1 MTDPAAPP
9 AHVGGGVAEPR
20 VPLLR
25 LRGMR
30 VEPPEAPLSER
41 ERFGLRVEIVVV
53 LLVTF
58 GLSGI
63 SAGLSLLD
71 SALSPGGVGG
81 RTVALNASRSN
92 NSFLDLLFQ
101 LVGVTR
107 LLAWAA
113 LGLYLLWRSGIGPRL
128 IGLARIRRGD
138 IVAGLVLAAVIGV
151 PGLAL
156 YLIAHA
162 MGVSVTI
169 VPSSLSEHWWRLPV
183 LILSACANSVAEEVL
198 VVAYLITRLRRLGWS
213 ENSSLAASALL
224 RGSYHL
230 YQGLGGGLGNLVMGV
245 IFGRYWQRTNRLW
258 PLILAHAAI
267 DAIAYLGYN
276 VLRGRVGWL
285 P

>member
-1 MTDPAAPP
+1 MRLDPPTT
-9 AHVGGGVAEPR
+9 E
-20 VPLLR
+20 
-25 LRGMR
+25 
-30 VEPPEAPLSER
+30 LSER
-41 ERFGLRVEIVVV
+41 ERFGLRVEIAVV

-58 GLSGI
+58 GLSGL

-81 RTVALNASRSN
+81 RTVALNASRSD

-101 LVGVTR
+101 LVGITR

-128 IGLARIRRGD
+128 IGLARIGRAD
-138 IVAGLVLAAVIGV
+138 VVPGLALAAVIGL
-151 PGLAL
+151 PGLGL

-162 MGVSVTI
+162 LGVSVTI
-169 VPSSLSEHWWRLPV
+169 VPSSLSEWWRLPV
-183 LILSACANSVAEEVL
+183 LILAACANSVAEEIL
-198 VVAYLITRLRRLGWS
+198 VVAYLITRLRTLGWS
-213 ENSSLAASALL
+213 ENRSLVASALL

-230 YQGLGGGLGNLVMGV
+230 YQGLGGGLGNIVMGL

-258 PLILAHAAI
+258 PLIIAHATI
-267 DAIAYLGYN
+267 DAVAYLGYN

>member
-1 MTDPAAPP
+1 
-9 AHVGGGVAEPR
+9 
-20 VPLLR
+20 
-25 LRGMR
+25 MR
-30 VEPPEAPLSER
+30 VEPPETQLSER
-41 ERFGLRVEIVVV
+41 ERFGIRVEIGVV

-92 NSFLDLLFQ
+92 NSVIDLLFQ
-101 LVGVTR
+101 LVGITR

-128 IGLARIRRGD
+128 VGLARFGRTDAI
-138 IVAGLVLAAVIGV
+138 AGVVLAAVIGV
-151 PGLAL
+151 PGLGL
-156 YLIAHA
+156 YLLAHA
-162 MGVSVTI
+162 LGVSVTI
-169 VPSSLSEHWWRLPV
+169 VPNSIDEHWWRLPV
-183 LILSACANSVAEEVL
+183 LIASACANSVAEEVI
-198 VVAYLITRLRRLGWS
+198 VVAYLISRLRKLGWS
-213 ENSSLAASALL
+213 DNKSLLASALL

-230 YQGLGGGLGNLVMGV
+230 YQGLGGGLGNIVMGLV
-245 IFGRYWQRTNRLW
+245 FGRYWQRTNRLW
-258 PLILAHAAI
+258 PLILAHALI
-267 DAIAYLGYN
+267 DAVAYLGYN

>member
-1 MTDPAAPP
+1 
-9 AHVGGGVAEPR
+9 
-20 VPLLR
+20 
-25 LRGMR
+25 MR
-30 VEPPEAPLSER
+30 VDPPDTQLSER
-41 ERFGLRVEIVVV
+41 ERFGLRVEIAIV
-53 LLVTF
+53 LFVTF

-71 SALSPGGVGG
+71 SALSPGGLGG

-101 LVGVTR
+101 LVGITR

-113 LGLYLLWRSGIGPRL
+113 LGLYLLWRSGIGPKL
-128 IGLARIRRGD
+128 VGLARVKGKD
-138 IVAGLVLAAVIGV
+138 IGHGALLAAVIGL

-162 MGVSVTI
+162 LGVSVTI

-183 LILSACANSVAEEVL
+183 LILSACANSVAEEVV
-198 VVAYLITRLRRLGWS
+198 VVAYLITRLRKLGWS
-213 ENSSLAASALL
+213 ENGSLLASALL

-230 YQGLGGGLGNLVMGV
+230 YQGLGGGLGNIVMGI

-258 PLILAHAAI
+258 PLIFAHALI
-267 DAIAYLGYN
+267 DAVAYLGYN

>member
-1 MTDPAAPP
+1 
-9 AHVGGGVAEPR
+9 
-20 VPLLR
+20 
-25 LRGMR
+25 MR
-30 VEPPEAPLSER
+30 VDPPDTELSER

-81 RTVALNASRSN
+81 RTVALNASRSD
-92 NSFLDLLFQ
+92 NSLLDLLFQ
-101 LVGVTR
+101 LVGITR

-128 IGLARIRRGD
+128 VGLARMGRRD
-138 IVAGLVLAAVIGV
+138 VLAGLVLAAVIGL
-151 PGLAL
+151 PGLGL
-156 YLIAHA
+156 YLVAHA
-162 MGVSVTI
+162 LGVSVTI
-169 VPSSLSEHWWRLPV
+169 VPSSLSEQWWRLPV
-183 LILSACANSVAEEVL
+183 LILAACANSVAEEVI
-198 VVAYLITRLRRLGWS
+198 VVAYLISRLRKLGWS
-213 ENSSLAASALL
+213 ENSSLVASALL

-230 YQGLGGGLGNLVMGV
+230 YQGLGGGLGNIVMGL
-245 IFGRYWQRTNRLW
+245 ILGRYWQRTNRLW
-258 PLILAHAAI
+258 PLILAHAVI
-267 DAIAYLGYN
+267 DAVAYLGYH

>member
-1 MTDPAAPP
+1 
-9 AHVGGGVAEPR
+9 
-20 VPLLR
+20 
-25 LRGMR
+25 MR
-30 VEPPEAPLSER
+30 VEPPETQLSER
-41 ERFGLRVEIVVV
+41 ERFGIRVEIGVV

-92 NSFLDLLFQ
+92 NSIIDLLFQ
-101 LVGVTR
+101 LVGITR

-128 IGLARIRRGD
+128 IGLARFGRTD
-138 IVAGLVLAAVIGV
+138 AVAGVVLAAVIGI
-151 PGLAL
+151 PGLGL
-156 YLIAHA
+156 YLLAHA
-162 MGVSVTI
+162 LGVSVTI
-169 VPSSLSEHWWRLPV
+169 VPNSIDEHWWRLPV
-183 LILSACANSVAEEVL
+183 LIASACANSVAEEVI
-198 VVAYLITRLRRLGWS
+198 VVAYLISRLRKLGWS
-213 ENSSLAASALL
+213 ENGSLLASALL

-230 YQGLGGGLGNLVMGV
+230 YQGLGGGLGNIVMGLV
-245 IFGRYWQRTNRLW
+245 FGRYWQRTNRLW
-258 PLILAHAAI
+258 PLILAHALI
-267 DAIAYLGYN
+267 DAVAYLGYN

>member
-1 MTDPAAPP
+1 
-9 AHVGGGVAEPR
+9 
-20 VPLLR
+20 
-25 LRGMR
+25 MR
-30 VEPPEAPLSER
+30 VEPPETQLSER
-41 ERFGLRVEIVVV
+41 ERFGIRVEIGVV

-92 NSFLDLLFQ
+92 NSVIDLLFQ
-101 LVGVTR
+101 LVGITR
-107 LLAWAA
+107 LSAWAA

-128 IGLARIRRGD
+128 VGLARFGRTDAIAG
-138 IVAGLVLAAVIGV
+138 VALAAVIGI
-151 PGLAL
+151 PGLGL
-156 YLIAHA
+156 YLLAHA
-162 MGVSVTI
+162 LGVSVTI
-169 VPSSLSEHWWRLPV
+169 VPNSIDEHWWRLPV
-183 LILSACANSVAEEVL
+183 LIASACANSVAEEVI
-198 VVAYLITRLRRLGWS
+198 VVAYLISRLRKLGWS
-213 ENSSLAASALL
+213 DNKSLLASALL

-230 YQGLGGGLGNLVMGV
+230 YQGLGGGLGNIVMGL

-258 PLILAHAAI
+258 PLILAHALI
-267 DAIAYLGYN
+267 DAVAYLGYN

>member
-1 MTDPAAPP
+1 MRLDPPTT
-9 AHVGGGVAEPR
+9 E
-20 VPLLR
+20 
-25 LRGMR
+25 
-30 VEPPEAPLSER
+30 LSER
-41 ERFGLRVEIVVV
+41 ERFGLRVEIAVV

-58 GLSGI
+58 GLSGL

-81 RTVALNASRSN
+81 RTVALNASRSD

-101 LVGVTR
+101 LVGITR

-128 IGLARIRRGD
+128 IGLARIGRAD
-138 IVAGLVLAAVIGV
+138 VVPGLALAAVIGL
-151 PGLAL
+151 PGLGL

-162 MGVSVTI
+162 LGVSVTI
-169 VPSSLSEHWWRLPV
+169 VPSSLSEWWRLPV
-183 LILSACANSVAEEVL
+183 LILAACANSVAEEIL

-213 ENSSLAASALL
+213 ENRSLVASALL

-230 YQGLGGGLGNLVMGV
+230 YQGLGGGLGNIVMGL

-258 PLILAHAAI
+258 PLILAHATI
-267 DAIAYLGYN
+267 DAVAYLGYN

>member
-1 MTDPAAPP
+1 
-9 AHVGGGVAEPR
+9 
-20 VPLLR
+20 
-25 LRGMR
+25 MR
-30 VEPPEAPLSER
+30 VEPPETQLSER
-41 ERFGLRVEIVVV
+41 ERFGIRVEIGVV

-92 NSFLDLLFQ
+92 NSVIDLLFQ
-101 LVGVTR
+101 LVGITR

-128 IGLARIRRGD
+128 VGLARFGRTD
-138 IVAGLVLAAVIGV
+138 AVAGVVLAAVIGI
-151 PGLAL
+151 PGLGL
-156 YLIAHA
+156 YLLAHA
-162 MGVSVTI
+162 LGVSVTI
-169 VPSSLSEHWWRLPV
+169 VPNSIDEHWWRLPV
-183 LILSACANSVAEEVL
+183 LIASACANSVAEEVI
-198 VVAYLITRLRRLGWS
+198 VVAYLISRLRKLGWS
-213 ENSSLAASALL
+213 ENGSLLASALL

-230 YQGLGGGLGNLVMGV
+230 YQGLGGGLGNIVMGL

-258 PLILAHAAI
+258 PLILAHALI
-267 DAIAYLGYN
+267 DAVAYLGYN

>member
-1 MTDPAAPP
+1 
-9 AHVGGGVAEPR
+9 
-20 VPLLR
+20 
-25 LRGMR
+25 MR
-30 VEPPEAPLSER
+30 VEPPETQLSER
-41 ERFGLRVEIVVV
+41 ERFGIRVEIGVV

-92 NSFLDLLFQ
+92 NSVIDLLFQ
-101 LVGVTR
+101 LVGITR

-128 IGLARIRRGD
+128 VGLARFGRTDAI
-138 IVAGLVLAAVIGV
+138 AGVVLAAVIGI
-151 PGLAL
+151 PGLGL
-156 YLIAHA
+156 YLLAHA
-162 MGVSVTI
+162 LGVSVTI
-169 VPSSLSEHWWRLPV
+169 VPNSIDEHWWRLPV
-183 LILSACANSVAEEVL
+183 LIASACANSVAEEVI
-198 VVAYLITRLRRLGWS
+198 VVAYLISRLRKLGWS
-213 ENSSLAASALL
+213 DNKSLLASALL

-230 YQGLGGGLGNLVMGV
+230 YQGLGGGLGNIVMGL

-258 PLILAHAAI
+258 PLILAHALI
-267 DAIAYLGYN
+267 DAVAYLGYN